1 MGNKSYK
8 LDSHLWS
15 SMILPI
21 LLFFASVQWLVMYHR
36 VCVCFGTLFFLLST
50 MLVASSYFDVRC
62 TEIQLPI
69 SADYQHRLGLICR
82 AASTPISLNFWE
94 CMWSHI
100 IWY

>member
-36 VCVCFGTLFFLLST
+36 VCV
-50 MLVASSYFDVRC
+50 
-62 TEIQLPI
+62 
-69 SADYQHRLGLICR
+69 
-82 AASTPISLNFWE
+82 FWD
-94 CMWSHI
+94 I
-100 IWY
+100 IFPFIHHVGGF